1 MLFRSKVPYV
11 NAQFIY
17 PALVIAAIVLIVINV
32 PSHFQKDIF
41 TKDTWPMVAFWL
53 IALIMAVLAFTKKL
67 SLLPI
72 LGMVSCF
79 YLMAQETH
87 KVWMRF
93 LIWLLIGLLI
103 YFLYSYRHSKLAKK
117 KE

>member
-1 MLFRSKVPYV
+1 M

-17 PALVIAAIVLIVINV
+17 PLLLVGAGVWIHLSFPTYFTN
-32 PSHFQKDIF
+32 DIW
-41 TKDTWPMVAFWL
+41 TRETWPQGLFWIVAL
-53 IALIMAVLAFTKKL
+53 ALAVVTFTRKL

-79 YLMAQETH
+79 YLMSQETH

-93 LIWLLIGLLI
+93 LIWLIIGLLI
-103 YFLYSYRHSKLAKK
+103 YFLYSYSHSKLGRKPEKA
-117 KE
+117 